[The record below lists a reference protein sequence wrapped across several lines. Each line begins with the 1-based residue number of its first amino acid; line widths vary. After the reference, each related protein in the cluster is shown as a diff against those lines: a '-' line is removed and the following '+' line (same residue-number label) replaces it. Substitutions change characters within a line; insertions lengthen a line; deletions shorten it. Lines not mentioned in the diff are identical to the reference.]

1 MKAVMMV
8 PTALMERLGD
18 KGTIALTELLD
29 DHRRAA
35 TDEILEKTA
44 ERFERRLVEE
54 TSKLRVDV
62 AEMRTDLHREL
73 VSGRFEL
80 LKWAFA
86 FWAGQ
91 VVAMVAVVGVM
102 LHGR

>member
-1 MKAVMMV
+1 MRSVMV

-18 KGTIALTELLD
+18 KGSIGLTEMLD
-29 DHRRAA
+29 AHQRAS
-35 TDEILEKTA
+35 TDDVLEKTA

-54 TSKLRVDV
+54 TSKLRVDM
-62 AEMRTDLHREL
+62 AQMRTDLHGEL

-80 LKWAFA
+80 LKWAFV

-91 VVAMVAVVGVM
+91 LVAMVAVMGLM
-102 LHGR
+102 LRGR